1 MCKPDSEQQ
10 SYDERPL
17 VDDLLDKHAK
27 AIASVRESILSDSE
41 CKALY
46 EKDDNTKR
54 YDDIWILRYVLSHKG
69 HVKSASK
76 AAMKT
81 IKFREE
87 SGLNEVGD
95 LRPRMKQ
102 HGVPDSEKMA
112 SIEPLPGFQV
122 FEKYCS
128 ENAVCLTL
136 PDENRGLI
144 MYCDVGALDQHGIAE
159 NVDESVV
166 RDMMLYTNEAIFQI
180 LDEVTRRSGRLT
192 KVTKII
198 DMGNTSLRGMNRTY
212 LKRDAACSKS
222 LEDYYPQLLAGMLI
236 FNGPTWV
243 SMLWAAMK
251 PFFPKRVVEKVDFLP
266 SVSKL
271 KGNKKAL
278 KPFLKHVSEQH
289 LPERYGGLNKEW
301 PLPCVAERY
310 IPN

>member
-1 MCKPDSEQQ
+1 MLVVPYFQTLPEKSLLAAFAYEYASLTDEVTSCHERTVIFPTIKLKVLFPPQTFLLQRSMCKPDSEQQ

-112 SIEPLPGFQV
+112 SIEPLPGYQLYN
-122 FEKYCS
+122 KYCE
-128 ENAVCLTL
+128 ENAICTTL
-136 PDENRGLI
+136 PDENRGI
-144 MYCDVGALDQHGIAE
+144 VVYYDMGKLDQHGLAE
-159 NVDESVV
+159 GMDTEQMVDMVLYANEAMFQVVDE
-166 RDMMLYTNEAIFQI
+166 I
-180 LDEVTRRSGRLT
+180 TRKTGRLT
-192 KVTKII
+192 KVMKIV
-198 DMGNTSLRGMNRTY
+198 DMVSHCIRVLSYNR
-212 LKRDAACSKS
+212 
-222 LEDYYPQLLAGMLI
+222 
-236 FNGPTWV
+236 V
-243 SMLWAAMK
+243 SNCL
-251 PFFPKRVVEKVDFLP
+251 F
-266 SVSKL
+266 
-271 KGNKKAL
+271 
-278 KPFLKHVSEQH
+278 
-289 LPERYGGLNKEW
+289 
-301 PLPCVAERY
+301 
-310 IPN
+310 